1 MKCVFLYIVECSDGS
16 YYTGITNN
24 PERRMNEHNAGF
36 DKESYTYSRRPVI
49 LKYCTEFYDPNLAI
63 YWEKRIK
70 GWSHKKKKALI
81 DDDWDALIEFSKRY
95 KIKSYMTKELFGKLF
110 VIKKINLQA
119 VRQSRCPEKYFLCS
133 IFGNVSKT
141 TAQNLSLA
149 HNSCCFRLTSTHS
162 SKITANQ
169 MKTKNCGSV

>member
-1 MKCVFLYIVECSDGS
+1 VFNYSSKQDNCTGTPALCDGKSNIFLNLYKIDKMKCVFLYIVECSDGS

-95 KIKSYMTKELFGKLF
+95 KIKSYSNKKNKLTGS
-110 VIKKINLQA
+110 QA
-119 VRQSRCPEKYFLCS
+119 EPLP
-133 IFGNVSKT
+133 
-141 TAQNLSLA
+141 
-149 HNSCCFRLTSTHS
+149 
-162 SKITANQ
+162 
-169 MKTKNCGSV
+169 